1 MKKFFGFVLVMMFT
15 VSAVFAQE
23 SEKLRFGNVLGNR
36 FADNWE
42 LTVAGGHNYSAYVGL
57 GFKDQGKFVD
67 NFGWTAE
74 LSATKWFNPVIG
86 TRIQVGGGQLEARGG
101 KSWFVTP
108 HLDVVANLSNWI
120 GGYKED
126 RVYYANV
133 FAGAGAQVV
142 DLNNGAN
149 AGMIGV
155 VGLNNVFRVSPT
167 IDINLELKGLV
178 GKQDDMPLYVAHYGK
193 VGQVYTATVGLT
205 YRFGGK
211 RTRRDFEA
219 AAPMTAALAYMSMI
233 DKLET
238 DNANKDKAIKN
249 LANRTKKDAALIE
262 KLVNDNKALNEQIKN
277 HRCPEARVVSTAM
290 VYFDFDSYVITDKS
304 EVTLNA
310 LATAIKNSPA
320 DQKFTIT
327 GHADAH
333 TGTNEYN
340 LKLSEKRAE
349 AVYNYLVEHG
359 VDKDKLTW
367 VGNGPT
373 KAYHKN
379 ARANRMAYI
388 K

>member
-1 MKKFFGFVLVMMFT
+1 MKRFFSFLLVMMFT

-57 GFKDQGKFVD
+57 GLKDQGKFVD

-142 DLNNGAN
+142 DLNNDAN

-155 VGLNNVFRVSPT
+155 VGLNNVFRVSPAL
-167 IDINLELKGLV
+167 DINLELKGLV
-178 GKQDDMPLYVAHYGK
+178 GEQDDMPLYVAHYGK
-193 VGQVYTATVGLT
+193 VGQVYTATIGLT

-211 RTRRDFEA
+211 HTRRDFEA
-219 AAPMTAALAYMSMI
+219 AAPMTAALAYMAMI
-233 DKLET
+233 DKLEA
-238 DNANKDKAIKN
+238 DNANKDKAIHH
-249 LANRTKKDAALIE
+249 LMDRTKHADGLIK

-277 HRCPEARVVSTAM
+277 HKCPDAKVISTAV
-290 VYFDFDSYVITDKS
+290 VYFDFDSYTITDKS
-304 EVTLNA
+304 EVTLGV
-310 LATAIKNSPA
+310 LAAAIKNSPA

-349 AVYNYLVEHG
+349 AVYNYLIEHG
-359 VDKDKLTW
+359 VDKDRLTW

-379 ARANRMAYI
+379 ARANRVAFI

>member
-1 MKKFFGFVLVMMFT
+1 MKRFFSFLLVMLFT
-15 VSAVFAQE
+15 ISAVSAQE

-42 LTVAGGHNYSAYVGL
+42 LSVAGGHNYTAYAGL
-57 GFKDQGKFVD
+57 GLKDQGKFVD

-155 VGLNNVFRVSPT
+155 VGLNNVFRVSPA

-178 GKQDDMPLYVAHYGK
+178 GEQDDMPLYVAHYGK

-219 AAPMTAALAYMSMI
+219 AAPMTAALAYMTMI
-233 DKLET
+233 DNLEA

-249 LANRTKKDAALIE
+249 LANRAKNDAALIE

-277 HRCPEARVVSTAM
+277 HCCPEARVVSTAM
-290 VYFDFDSYVITDKS
+290 VYFDFDSCVITDKS
-304 EVTLNA
+304 EVTLDA
-310 LATAIKNSPA
+310 LAAAIKNSPA

>member
-1 MKKFFGFVLVMMFT
+1 MKRFFSFLLVMLFT
-15 VSAVFAQE
+15 ISAASAQDA
-23 SEKLRFGNVLGNR
+23 EKLRFGNVLGNR

-42 LTVAGGHNYSAYVGL
+42 LTVAGGHNYSAYAGL
-57 GFKDQGKFVD
+57 GLKAQGKFVD
-67 NFGWTAE
+67 NLGWTAE
-74 LSATKWFNPVIG
+74 VAATKWFNPVIG

-167 IDINLELKGLV
+167 LDINLELKGLV
-178 GKQDDMPLYVAHYGK
+178 GEQDDMPLYVAHYGK
-193 VGQVYTATVGLT
+193 VGQVYSATIGLT
-205 YRFGGK
+205 YRFNK
-211 RTRRDFEA
+211 RTFEA
-219 AAPMTAALAYMSMI
+219 AVPMTAALAYMDMI
-233 DKLET
+233 DKLEA
-238 DNANKDKAIKN
+238 DNANKDKAIHH
-249 LANRTKKDAALIE
+249 LMDRTKHNDGLIK
-262 KLVNDNKALNEQIKN
+262 KLINYNKALNEQIKN
-277 HRCPEARVVSTAM
+277 HRCPEARFVSTAM

-304 EVTLNA
+304 EVTLDA
-310 LATAIKNSPA
+310 LAAVIKNSPA

>member
-1 MKKFFGFVLVMMFT
+1 MMFT
-15 VSAVFAQE
+15 ISAASAQDA
-23 SEKLRFGNVLGNR
+23 EKLRFGNVLGNR

-42 LTVAGGHNYSAYVGL
+42 LSVAGGHNYTAYAGL
-57 GFKDQGKFVD
+57 GLKDQGKFVD
-67 NFGWTAE
+67 NLGWTAE

-86 TRIQVGGGQLEARGG
+86 TRIQVVGGQLETRCN

-108 HLDVVANLSNWI
+108 HLDIVANLSNWI

-155 VGLNNVFRVSPT
+155 VGLNNVFRVSPAL
-167 IDINLELKGLV
+167 DINLELKGLV
-178 GKQDDMPLYVAHYGK
+178 GEQDDIPLYVAHYGK

-233 DKLET
+233 DNLEAN
-238 DNANKDKAIKN
+238 NAKKDKAIKN

-304 EVTLNA
+304 EVTLDA

>member
-1 MKKFFGFVLVMMFT
+1 MKRFFSFLLVMMFT

-42 LTVAGGHNYSAYVGL
+42 LTVAGGHNYSAYVGM

-67 NFGWTAE
+67 NLGWTAE

-120 GGYKED
+120 GGYRDD

-133 FAGAGAQVV
+133 FAGVGAQVV

-155 VGLNNVFRVSPT
+155 VGLNNVFRVSPAL
-167 IDINLELKGLV
+167 DINLELKGLV
-178 GKQDDMPLYVAHYGK
+178 GEQDDMPLYVAHYGK
-193 VGQVYTATVGLT
+193 VGQVYTATIGLT
-205 YRFGGK
+205 YRFNK
-211 RTRRDFEA
+211 RTFEA
-219 AAPMTAALAYMSMI
+219 AAPMTAALAYMNMI

-238 DNANKDKAIKN
+238 DNAKKDKAIKH
-249 LANRTKKDAALIE
+249 LVDRTKHADGLIK

-277 HRCPEARVVSTAM
+277 HRCPEARVISTAM

-310 LATAIKNSPA
+310 LAGTIKNSPA

-379 ARANRMAYI
+379 ARANRMAFI

>member
-15 VSAVFAQE
+15 VSAVFAQDA
-23 SEKLRFGNVLGNR
+23 EKLRFGNVLGNR

-42 LTVAGGHNYSAYVGL
+42 LTVAGGHNYTAYAGL
-57 GFKDQGKFVD
+57 GLKDQGKFVD
-67 NFGWTAE
+67 NLGWTAE

-86 TRIQVGGGQLEARGG
+86 TRIQVGGGQLEARGD

-155 VGLNNVFRVSPT
+155 VGLNNVFRVSPAL
-167 IDINLELKGLV
+167 DINLELKCFV
-178 GKQDDMPLYVAHYGK
+178 GDQDDMPLYVAHYGK

-211 RTRRDFEA
+211 HTRRDFEA
-219 AAPMTAALAYMSMI
+219 AVPMTAALAYMTMI
-233 DKLET
+233 DNLEA

-249 LANRTKKDAALIE
+249 LANRAKKDAALIE

-304 EVTLNA
+304 EVTLDA
-310 LATAIKNSPA
+310 LAAAIKNSPA

>member
-1 MKKFFGFVLVMMFT
+1 
-15 VSAVFAQE
+15 
-23 SEKLRFGNVLGNR
+23 LRFGNVLGNR

-42 LTVAGGHNYSAYVGL
+42 LSVAGGHNYTAYAGL
-57 GFKDQGKFVD
+57 GLKDQGKFVD

-155 VGLNNVFRVSPT
+155 VGLNNVFRVSPAL
-167 IDINLELKGLV
+167 DINLELKGLV
-178 GKQDDMPLYVAHYGK
+178 GEQDDMPLYVAHYGK
-193 VGQVYTATVGLT
+193 VGQVYIATVGLT

-233 DKLET
+233 DNLEA
-238 DNANKDKAIKN
+238 DNAKKDKAIKN

-304 EVTLNA
+304 EVTLDA

-349 AVYNYLVEHG
+349 AVYNYLVERG